1 MNTAARVAF
10 FPDAYHEIDGVAN
23 TSRRFEAFA
32 RQRRLPFL
40 MVHAGAHNEITRQD
54 SVLRVQL
61 RRSRVGFAV
70 DRDHDYDLLFLRHY
84 WRLKHL
90 LLDFHPDVV
99 HITGPSELGIMG
111 ALLAHR
117 LGVALAA
124 SWQTNLHQYARSRAG
139 KFLDFMPKGLR
150 DVLLDRA
157 ECGSF
162 RATARFYKIP
172 QVLFA
177 PNPELVALLKKTTG
191 KPCFLMSHAA
201 DTAVFSPKFRDRRGG
216 PFRIGYVGRLTTEKN
231 VRLLACLESALL
243 ASGHHDFRMVLV
255 GQGAEEA
262 WLRKNLRQAEF
273 TGVLTGRDLSRA
285 YANFD
290 LFVFPSQT
298 DTFGL
303 AVLEALASGV
313 PAVVMAGGGPKYSV
327 QAEITGYIANNFEEM
342 VAATTSLMS
351 GPELL
356 SSMRRAARQ
365 HALSTSWEEI
375 FEDIYRVYARHLQ
388 LSRANLEEGRVP
400 RLA

>member
-1 MNTAARVAF
+1 VNRATRVAF

-23 TSRRFEAFA
+23 TSLRFEAFA
-32 RQRRLPFL
+32 RQRGLPFL
-40 MVHAGAHNEITRQD
+40 IVHAGPHNQITQQG

-61 RRSRVGFAV
+61 RRSRVGFSL
-70 DRDHDYDLLFLRHY
+70 DRDHEYDLLFLRHY
-84 WRLKHL
+84 WRVKRL
-90 LLDFHPDVV
+90 LLDFNPDVV

-139 KFLDFMPKGLR
+139 RLLRFIPERLR
-150 DVLLDRA
+150 DGLLDMVER
-157 ECGSF
+157 GSF
-162 RATARFYKIP
+162 RATGRFYKIP

-177 PNPELVALLKKTTG
+177 PNPELVALLRKATG
-191 KPCFLMSHAA
+191 KSCFFMSHAA
-201 DTAVFSPKFRDRRGG
+201 DTGVFSPEFRDRQGG
-216 PFRIGYVGRLTTEKN
+216 PFRIGYVGRLTAEKN
-231 VRLLACLESALL
+231 VRLLARLEGALL
-243 ASGHHDFRMVLV
+243 ASGHRDFRIVLV

-273 TGVLTGRDLSRA
+273 TGVLTGRDLSCA
-285 YANFD
+285 YSNFD
-290 LFVFPSQT
+290 LFVFPSET

-327 QAEITGYIANNFEEM
+327 QAGSTGYIARNFEEL

-351 GPELL
+351 RPGVLT
-356 SSMRRAARQ
+356 SMRRAAREY
-365 HALSTSWEEI
+365 ALSRSWDEI
-375 FEDIYRVYARHLQ
+375 FDDIYRVYTRHLQ
-388 LSRANLEEGRVP
+388 VSET
-400 RLA
+400 RLQDGGVATLA